1 MRACWPPRPV
11 QLVCSFWC
19 WRALRGRHAES
30 RVPSPERP
38 PSPPRVRAAVRGP
51 ACSKPRSSPCPVA
64 VQRSDLP
71 SESSRRV
78 TFCYGLGVQGVL
90 FLFSESSHLGPCW
103 ALGRGC
109 RTGRPGLRPDQGGRA
124 QRLRDA
130 CSGHGA
136 GRAHGAQVSRSSPHP
151 SSWPWGLGRAP
162 RPSEPVSSF
171 GISRSFGAL

>member
-1 MRACWPPRPV
+1 MPRACVHMRA
-11 QLVCSFWC
+11 
-19 WRALRGRHAES
+19 RALAPTSCAARLFVLVLESTAGSPRGEQGPVS
-30 RVPSPERP
+30 RAT

-64 VQRSDLP
+64 VQHADLP

-78 TFCYGLGVQGVL
+78 TFCCGLGVQGVL

-103 ALGRGC
+103 ALGGGC
-109 RTGRPGLRPDQGGRA
+109 GTGRPGLRPDQGGRA

-136 GRAHGAQVSRSSPHP
+136 GRAHGPRCRGPAHIPAPGRGAWGVPLAPPSLFPH
-151 SSWPWGLGRAP
+151 L
-162 RPSEPVSSF
+162 E
-171 GISRSFGAL
+171 